1 MTDWPTI
8 IAVVIASAA
17 VVIAWRVFEGGRAS
31 KETSCTARRNADAY
45 TDKGLSASERR
56 SRTPGQPFPDPKNFA
71 HSQAASADDAR
82 QV

>member
-8 IAVVIASAA
+8 IAVVITGAA

-31 KETSCTARRNADAY
+31 KEINCTPRRNADAY

-56 SRTPGQPFPDPKNFA
+56 RQTP
-71 HSQAASADDAR
+71 
-82 QV
+82 